1 MNKSDEDTAVVDV
14 ANVEWGVYK
23 MHHLITDL
31 TTSQCEKKKDHP
43 REEAFQLWSFQL
55 FIQIVYS
62 KNSTEKC
69 APNFRLHCP
78 IRTLSHSFPPPT
90 T

>member
-43 REEAFQLWSFQL
+43 KEEAQQL
-55 FIQIVYS
+55 
-62 KNSTEKC
+62 
-69 APNFRLHCP
+69 
-78 IRTLSHSFPPPT
+78 
-90 T
+90 